1 MGVERKRYK
10 AYQLDK
16 TSENSRNSVIIA
28 ELGAG
33 GHAEGLPRRSSS
45 CLHSR
50 LVRIWHAGVSGRS
63 DGGGAGGRCNT
74 TECVCVCVCIYLR
87 VGMCECVCVW
97 LCVWVCLCL
106 CGRCRYFCRRL
117 VAEARDL
124 GQNDKTDPRKIRE
137 KLAELCEIKRKTN
150 GIQFDS
156 NRNGRG
162 RPDRLDK
169 FDQGKNPVRREVL
182 L

>member
-63 DGGGAGGRCNT
+63 DGGGGQGGVATQLNVCVCVCVST
-74 TECVCVCVCIYLR
+74 CAWVCVSVCVCGCVCECVCVCAVDAAIS
-87 VGMCECVCVW
+87 
-97 LCVWVCLCL
+97 
-106 CGRCRYFCRRL
+106 
-117 VAEARDL
+117 VAGL
-124 GQNDKTDPRKIRE
+124 LPKP
-137 KLAELCEIKRKTN
+137 
-150 GIQFDS
+150 GI
-156 NRNGRG
+156 
-162 RPDRLDK
+162 
-169 FDQGKNPVRREVL
+169 
-182 L
+182 